1 MDFDHVRHVLGWC
14 ALTNFGVLAVWFLVF
29 ITAHDWIY
37 SFHAKWFQVP
47 VEDFDRVCYLLMG
60 MYKLATVLLYLVP
73 YLVMLGMS

>member
-1 MDFDHVRHVLGWC
+1 M
-14 ALTNFGVLAVWFLVF
+14 
-29 ITAHDWIY
+29 
-37 SFHAKWFQVP
+37 P